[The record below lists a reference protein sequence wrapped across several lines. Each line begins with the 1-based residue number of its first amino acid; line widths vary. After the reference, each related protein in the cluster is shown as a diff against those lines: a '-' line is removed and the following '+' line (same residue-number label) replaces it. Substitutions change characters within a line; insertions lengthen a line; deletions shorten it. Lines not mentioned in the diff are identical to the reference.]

1 MGFTLYL
8 KNQHESFYPP
18 IIAKNLA
25 LTSFASLSFMVAA
38 PAQAITFSGDTT
50 GTPTWNRPN
59 GNGSNIPTTLSG
71 IGIVVPYQVQNFFVG
86 TTGAYNFL
94 STATFD
100 NYTFLYQNSFS
111 AASPLT
117 NAIIGND
124 DFPNTSNSGFN
135 GVNLTAGTQYYF
147 VNTAWG
153 NNSGV
158 GTYNSSIT
166 GVGNVTLGD
175 VTAVPWETDA
185 LPVVGSTVL
194 FGAGMWGKRKF
205 AQKKIGIKNA

>member
-1 MGFTLYL
+1 MKVFT
-8 KNQHESFYPP
+8 PP
-18 IIAKNLA
+18 IIAKTLA

-38 PAQAITFSGDTT
+38 PAQAITFSGNTT
-50 GTPTWNRPN
+50 GAPTWNRPVEN
-59 GNGSNIPTTLSG
+59 ATNPPNSLSVGSTA
-71 IGIVVPYQVQNFFVG
+71 VPYQVQNFFVG

-100 NYTFLYQNSFS
+100 NYTFIYKNSFS

-124 DFPNTSNSGFN
+124 DFPDGNNSGFN
-135 GVNLTAGTQYYF
+135 GVNLTADTQYYF
-147 VNTAWG
+147 VNTG
-153 NNSGV
+153 FNNSDFGA
-158 GTYNSSIT
+158 YNSSIT

-175 VTAVPWETDA
+175 VAAVPWETDA

-194 FGAGMWGKRKF
+194 FGAGMWAKRKF
-205 AQKKIGIKNA
+205 AQKKIGIENA

>member
-1 MGFTLYL
+1 MKVFT
-8 KNQHESFYPP
+8 PP
-18 IIAKNLA
+18 IIAKTLA
-25 LTSFASLSFMVAA
+25 LTSFASLSVMVAA

-50 GTPTWNRPN
+50 GAPTWNRPFDG
-59 GNGSNIPTTLSG
+59 GNNIPTGISG
-71 IGIVVPYQVQNFFVG
+71 AGTAVPYQVQNFFVG

-100 NYTFLYQNSFS
+100 NYTFIYQNSFS

-117 NAIIGND
+117 NAIIGDD
-124 DFPNTSNSGFN
+124 DFSNAWNSGFN

-147 VNTAWG
+147 VNTG
-153 NNSGV
+153 YSNNHFGA
-158 GTYNSSIT
+158 YNSSIT

-175 VTAVPWETDA
+175 VAAVPWETDA

-194 FGAGMWGKRKF
+194 FGAGMWAKRKF
-205 AQKKIGIKNA
+205 AQKKIGIENA

>member
-1 MGFTLYL
+1 
-8 KNQHESFYPP
+8 
-18 IIAKNLA
+18 
-25 LTSFASLSFMVAA
+25 MVAA

-50 GTPTWNRPN
+50 GAPTWHRPN
-59 GNGSNIPTTLSG
+59 ENGSNPPAELSDTYTA
-71 IGIVVPYQVQNFFVG
+71 VPYQVQNFFVG

-100 NYTFLYQNSFS
+100 NYTFIYQNSFS

-117 NAIIGND
+117 NAIIGDD
-124 DFPNTSNSGFN
+124 DFSNARNSGFN

-147 VNTAWG
+147 VNTG
-153 NNSGV
+153 YSNNDFGA
-158 GTYNSSIT
+158 YNSSIT

-175 VTAVPWETDA
+175 VAAVPWETDA

-194 FGAGMWGKRKF
+194 FGAGMWAKRKF
-205 AQKKIGIKNA
+205 AQKKIGIEIV